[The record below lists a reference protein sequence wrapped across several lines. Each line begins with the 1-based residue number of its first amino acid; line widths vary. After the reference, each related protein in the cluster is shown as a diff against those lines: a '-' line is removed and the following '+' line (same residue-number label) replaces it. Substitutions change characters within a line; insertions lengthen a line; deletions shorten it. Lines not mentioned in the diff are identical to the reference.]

1 MKTTKTYLKGCDWC
15 NATGQK
21 FPMEHNGTSF
31 SSLCPVC
38 NGAKTI
44 LVTEVTEPVAPQENI
59 RELPDIDFRKD
70 IAEELSRD
78 ELINRLCE
86 MHKSYTEMRE
96 EWFNVVHLANRPE
109 EEKVSDEDIE
119 KWAIEF
125 TSHTEHYFH
134 SVKDLQIGAKAYRD
148 GLI

>member
-59 RELPDIDFRKD
+59 RED
-70 IAEELSRD
+70 
-78 ELINRLCE
+78 
-86 MHKSYTEMRE
+86 EMRAMIKDFFE
-96 EWFNVVHLANRPE
+96 FHNPANIGYSGIDKLIDEYLANRPE

>member
-59 RELPDIDFRKD
+59 RE
-70 IAEELSRD
+70 
-78 ELINRLCE
+78 ELIKIKTLSLEIQKQWNYPNEIYIEQTAIIDVIDYLLE
-86 MHKSYTEMRE
+86 Y
-96 EWFNVVHLANRPE
+96 LANRPE

-119 KWAIEF
+119 KWANEF

>member
-59 RELPDIDFRKD
+59 RED
-70 IAEELSRD
+70 
-78 ELINRLCE
+78 
-86 MHKSYTEMRE
+86 EMRAMIKDFFE
-96 EWFNVVHLANRPE
+96 FHNPANIGYSGIDKLIDEYLANRPE
-109 EEKVSDEDIE
+109 ATISAKPSDEDIDE
-119 KWAIEF
+119 WSKTLDYSESWKGLSTVRKGVMF
-125 TSHTEHYFH
+125 
-134 SVKDLQIGAKAYRD
+134 GAKSMRD
-148 GLI
+148 NLITPK